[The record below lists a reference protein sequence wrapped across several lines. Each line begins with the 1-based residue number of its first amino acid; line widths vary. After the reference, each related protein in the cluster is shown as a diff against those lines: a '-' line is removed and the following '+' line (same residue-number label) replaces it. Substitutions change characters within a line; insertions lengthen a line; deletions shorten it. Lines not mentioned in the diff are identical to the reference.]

1 MNTLNPAY
9 PHPDSEHEPEPI
21 TLQEAIS
28 LAYAALMHERAD
40 MLTRRRAAFDLID
53 SFNKQQDDMK

>member
-1 MNTLNPAY
+1 MNTAY
-9 PHPDSEHEPEPI
+9 PHPDDDHEPEPI

-28 LAYAALMHERAD
+28 LAYAALMHKGAD

-53 SFNKQQDDMK
+53 TFNKQQDDMK

>member
-1 MNTLNPAY
+1 MNPAY

-28 LAYAALMHERAD
+28 LAYAALMHEGAD

-53 SFNKQQDDMK
+53 AFNKHPDDMK

>member
-9 PHPDSEHEPEPI
+9 PHPDDDHEPEPI
-21 TLQEAIS
+21 TMQEAVS
-28 LAYAALMHERAD
+28 LAYAVLMHEGAD

-53 SFNKQQDDMK
+53 TFNKQQDDMQ

>member
-1 MNTLNPAY
+1 MNAAY
-9 PHPDSEHEPEPI
+9 LHPDDDHEPEPI

-28 LAYAALMHERAD
+28 LAYAALMHEGAD

-53 SFNKQQDDMK
+53 AFNKQQDDMK